1 MVKLRA
7 TATMQGA
14 YGIVRRGDQF
24 EASPAQAAD
33 LLKRKRATRAPEPK
47 PKKAAKS
54 EAKS

>member
-47 PKKAAKS
+47 TKKAAKHVATS
-54 EAKS
+54 

>member
-1 MVKLRA
+1 
-7 TATMQGA
+7 MQGA

-47 PKKAAKS
+47 TKKAAKHVATS
-54 EAKS
+54 